1 MIFFVSIGGGLLFFA
16 FIFLLF
22 ALEGLAGSAQNNV
35 ISFLDENVVTIAVIL
50 SIIILLVSTVITYI
64 YNKSSDSVAQTVFYA
79 IGLILVLSQLALVLY
94 QLARSPFEHNYGSIL
109 MIFSV
114 IISVV
119 LYLVD
124 LGITVGCFGL
134 GTSYKPCIILM
145 YIWAILGAIIF
156 GDFLKIIIPGV

>member
-64 YNKSSDSVAQTVFYA
+64 YHKSSDSVAQTVFM
-79 IGLILVLSQLALVLY
+79 LSV
-94 QLARSPFEHNYGSIL
+94 
-109 MIFSV
+109 
-114 IISVV
+114 
-119 LYLVD
+119 
-124 LGITVGCFGL
+124 
-134 GTSYKPCIILM
+134 
-145 YIWAILGAIIF
+145 
-156 GDFLKIIIPGV
+156 